1 MKICFITNEL
11 FSLGGAQRVLS
22 VLANNLVQDYEVHIA
37 WTSNN
42 PTIDRSLYDL
52 NPKIRLHNNRNLY
65 SKKPINKILRGLNKV
80 TGIFNKEIF
89 EFTFKEIAYP
99 KKLREEYINYINNNN
114 YDLVIG
120 VGGYFSLILGMIS
133 DKVKAK
139 TIGWQH
145 NSYEAYLENRYRY
158 YWNEDILFEKYIP
171 KLDRYIVLNNHD
183 KEKFKKEKNIEC
195 QVIYNPRSFD
205 SKEKS
210 KVNKKQFLAAG
221 RFNHQKGFDL
231 LIESFN
237 TFSKT
242 NDDWKLVIVGEGK
255 EKLKLIEKVN
265 KYKLGDR
272 IIFENFTNN
281 IKEYFLNS
289 SVLLL
294 PSRWEGMPMIVLE
307 SLEMGV
313 PVISYDITAV
323 EPLITNGK
331 EGIIVKSFDKDEFAI
346 AMEKIVSSFNLI
358 KDMSK
363 ECVIKSREFDVENIR
378 DKWIE
383 LIDELAEVKQYY
395 E

>member
-22 VLANNLVQDYEVHIA
+22 VLANNLVEEYEVHIA
-37 WTSNN
+37 WTSKDS
-42 PTIDRSLYDL
+42 TIDREVYNL
-52 NPKIRLHNNRNLY
+52 NPKIKLYNNRNLY
-65 SKKPINKILRGLNKV
+65 SKKPINKFLKGVNKV

-89 EFTFKEIAYP
+89 EAVFKEIAYP
-99 KKLREEYINYINNNN
+99 KKLQEEYINYINNNQ

-120 VGGYFSLILGMIS
+120 VGGYFSLILGIIS
-133 DKVKAK
+133 DKVNAK

-145 NSYEAYLENRYRY
+145 NSYQAYLKNRYRY

-183 KEKFKKEKNIEC
+183 KEMFKKEKNIEC
-195 QVIYNPRSFD
+195 QVIYNPRSFN

-221 RFNHQKGFDL
+221 RFNYQKGFDL

-237 TFSKT
+237 AFSKR
-242 NDDWKLVIVGEGK
+242 NDEWKLVIVGDGK
-255 EKLKLIEKVN
+255 EKLKLLKKVN
-265 KYKLGDR
+265 KYKLGNR
-272 IIFENFTNN
+272 IIFESFTNN

-331 EGIIVKSFDKDEFAI
+331 EGIIVKGFDKDEFSI
-346 AMEKIVSSFNLI
+346 AMEKMVSSPNLI
-358 KDMSK
+358 EDMSK
-363 ECVIKSREFDVENIR
+363 ECRIKAREFDVENIR

-383 LIDELAEVKQYY
+383 LIDELMGVNEYY

>member
-1 MKICFITNEL
+1 M
-11 FSLGGAQRVLS
+11 
-22 VLANNLVQDYEVHIA
+22 
-37 WTSNN
+37 
-42 PTIDRSLYDL
+42 
-52 NPKIRLHNNRNLY
+52 
-65 SKKPINKILRGLNKV
+65 
-80 TGIFNKEIF
+80 
-89 EFTFKEIAYP
+89 
-99 KKLREEYINYINNNN
+99 
-114 YDLVIG
+114 
-120 VGGYFSLILGMIS
+120 
-133 DKVKAK
+133 
-139 TIGWQH
+139 
-145 NSYEAYLENRYRY
+145 
-158 YWNEDILFEKYIP
+158 
-171 KLDRYIVLNNHD
+171 
-183 KEKFKKEKNIEC
+183 FKKEKNIEC
-195 QVIYNPRSFD
+195 QVIYNPRSFN

-221 RFNHQKGFDL
+221 RLNHQKGFDL

-255 EKLKLIEKVN
+255 EKIKLLESIN
-265 KYKLGDR
+265 KYKLRDR
-272 IIFENFTNN
+272 IIVESFTNN

-313 PVISYDITAV
+313 PIISYDITAV

-331 EGIIVKSFDKDEFAI
+331 EGIIVKSFDKDEFSI
-346 AMEKIVSSFNLI
+346 AMENMVSSPNLI
-358 KDMSK
+358 EDMSK

-383 LIDELAEVKQYY
+383 LIDELAGVKQYY

>member
-22 VLANNLVQDYEVHIA
+22 VLANNLLQEYEVHIT

-42 PTIDRSLYDL
+42 QTIDRSLYDL
-52 NPKIRLHNNRNLY
+52 DFRIGLHNNRNLY
-65 SKKPINKILRGLNKV
+65 SKKVINKLLRGLNKV
-80 TGIFNKEIF
+80 TGIVNKEIF
-89 EFTFKEIAYP
+89 EPVFKEIAYP
-99 KKLREEYINYINNNN
+99 RKLQEEYINYINNNQ

-120 VGGYFSLILGMIS
+120 VGGYFSVILGIIS
-133 DKVKAK
+133 DKVMAK

-145 NSYEAYLENRYRY
+145 NSYEAYLKNRYRY

-183 KEKFKKEKNIEC
+183 KEMFKREKNIEC
-195 QVIYNPRSFD
+195 QVIYNPRSFN

-221 RFNHQKGFDL
+221 RFNYQKGFDL

-242 NDDWKLVIVGEGK
+242 NDDWQLVIVGEGK
-255 EKLKLIEKVN
+255 EKFKLLERIN
-265 KYKLGDR
+265 KYNLQDR
-272 IIFENFTNN
+272 IRVESFTNN

-307 SLEMGV
+307 ALEMGV

-331 EGIIVKSFDKDEFAI
+331 EGIVVKSFDNDEFAI
-346 AMEKIVSSFNLI
+346 AMEKVASSFNLI
-358 KDMSK
+358 EDMSK
-363 ECVIKSREFDVENIR
+363 KCVIKSREFDVENIR
-378 DKWIE
+378 DKWIQLINE
-383 LIDELAEVKQYY
+383 LIGGNEYY

>member
-42 PTIDRSLYDL
+42 PTIDRSLYGL

-171 KLDRYIVLNNHD
+171 KLDRYIVLNNYD
-183 KEKFKKEKNIEC
+183 KEMFKKEKNIEC
-195 QVIYNPRSFD
+195 QVIYNPRSFN

-237 TFSKT
+237 TFSET

-281 IKEYFLNS
+281 IKEYFFNS

-331 EGIIVKSFDKDEFAI
+331 EGIIVNKFDKEAFAI
-346 AMEKIVSSFNLI
+346 AMGKLANSFDLI
-358 KDMSK
+358 KDMSS
-363 ECVIKSREFDVENIR
+363 ECKSKAKEFDMENIKI
-378 DKWIE
+378 KWVKLIE
-383 LIDELAEVKQYY
+383 ELMGVN
-395 E
+395 

>member
-80 TGIFNKEIF
+80 TSIFNKEIF

-272 IIFENFTNN
+272 IIFKNFTNN

-307 SLEMGV
+307 SLEMGG
-313 PVISYDITAV
+313 
-323 EPLITNGK
+323 TN
-331 EGIIVKSFDKDEFAI
+331 
-346 AMEKIVSSFNLI
+346 
-358 KDMSK
+358 
-363 ECVIKSREFDVENIR
+363 NI
-378 DKWIE
+378 
-383 LIDELAEVKQYY
+383 L
-395 E
+395 

>member
-22 VLANNLVQDYEVHIA
+22 VLANNLVQEYEVHIA
-37 WTSNN
+37 WTSKDS
-42 PTIDRSLYDL
+42 TIDREVYNLNHKIKLY
-52 NPKIRLHNNRNLY
+52 NNRNLY
-65 SKKPINKILRGLNKV
+65 SKKPINKFLRGVNKV

-89 EFTFKEIAYP
+89 ESIFKEIAYP
-99 KKLREEYINYINNNN
+99 KKLQEEYINYINNNQ

-120 VGGYFSLILGMIS
+120 VGGYFSLILGIIS
-133 DKVKAK
+133 DKINAK

-145 NSYEAYLENRYRY
+145 NSYQAYLKNRYRY

-171 KLDRYIVLNNHD
+171 KLDRYIVLNNRD
-183 KEKFKKEKNIEC
+183 KEMFKKEKNIEC
-195 QVIYNPRSFD
+195 QVIYNPRSFN

-221 RFNHQKGFDL
+221 RFNYQKGFDL

-237 TFSKT
+237 TFSKR
-242 NDDWKLVIVGEGK
+242 NDEWKLVIVGDGK
-255 EKLKLIEKVN
+255 EKFKLLKKVN

-272 IIFENFTNN
+272 IIFESFTNN

-331 EGIIVKSFDKDEFAI
+331 EGIIVKGFDKDEFSI
-346 AMEKIVSSFNLI
+346 AMENMVSSPNLI
-358 KDMSK
+358 EDMSK
-363 ECVIKSREFDVENIR
+363 ECRIKAREFDVENIR

-383 LIDELAEVKQYY
+383 LIDELMGVNEYY

>member
-158 YWNEDILFEKYIP
+158 YWN
-171 KLDRYIVLNNHD
+171 
-183 KEKFKKEKNIEC
+183 
-195 QVIYNPRSFD
+195 
-205 SKEKS
+205 
-210 KVNKKQFLAAG
+210 
-221 RFNHQKGFDL
+221 
-231 LIESFN
+231 
-237 TFSKT
+237 
-242 NDDWKLVIVGEGK
+242 
-255 EKLKLIEKVN
+255 
-265 KYKLGDR
+265 
-272 IIFENFTNN
+272 
-281 IKEYFLNS
+281 
-289 SVLLL
+289 
-294 PSRWEGMPMIVLE
+294 
-307 SLEMGV
+307 
-313 PVISYDITAV
+313 
-323 EPLITNGK
+323 
-331 EGIIVKSFDKDEFAI
+331 
-346 AMEKIVSSFNLI
+346 
-358 KDMSK
+358 
-363 ECVIKSREFDVENIR
+363 
-378 DKWIE
+378 
-383 LIDELAEVKQYY
+383 
-395 E
+395 